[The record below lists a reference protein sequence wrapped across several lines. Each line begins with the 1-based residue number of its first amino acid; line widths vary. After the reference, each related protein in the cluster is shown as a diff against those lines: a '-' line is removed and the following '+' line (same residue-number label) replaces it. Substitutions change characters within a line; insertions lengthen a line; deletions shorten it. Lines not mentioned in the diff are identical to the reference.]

1 MKLANSLRA
10 VPTFSGRLGRIEV
23 GASRRMLLRLVA
35 ILLVCVAP
43 SLASA
48 ATDGRLKIGTTLHP
62 YYSFVANIV
71 GDRADIVPLIG
82 AEANP
87 HNYQP
92 QPDDMKRALTLDA
105 LVVNGIG
112 HDEWAF
118 EIVKAAGRKDNLP
131 LIYAN
136 ASVALIPI
144 AGDQGNAKVVN
155 PHTFVSTTA
164 AVQQVFEIARRLGE
178 LDPKNAQVYRQNAL
192 NYAGKIRNLRA
203 DFMTRF
209 AKLDLSTFR
218 CATMHAGY
226 DYLMQEFGL
235 TVTAVIEPRHGVAPT
250 ARQLANTIDA
260 IKKANVRVLFAEKY
274 FANGL
279 AKPIEAATG
288 VKVYSLSHISEGPY
302 TADKF
307 EKEMRENLDT
317 VATAIEF
324 ASTHKSG

>member
-1 MKLANSLRA
+1 MVNRLIQQVWVALLALLMGLSSTWAASPTTGALTLKGKMK
-10 VPTFSGRLGRIEV
+10 V
-23 GASRRMLLRLVA
+23 GV
-35 ILLVCVAP
+35 
-43 SLASA
+43 
-48 ATDGRLKIGTTLHP
+48 TLHP
-62 YYSFVANIV
+62 YYSFVSNIV
-71 GDRADIVPLIG
+71 GDRAEVIALID
-82 AEANP
+82 AESNP

-92 QPDDMKRALTLDA
+92 QPNDMKRAMTLDT

-144 AGDQGNAKVVN
+144 GGDQGNAKVVN

-164 AVQQVFEIARRLGE
+164 AIQQIFEIARRLGE
-178 LDPKNAQVYRQNAL
+178 LDPANAAYYRSNASA
-192 NYAGKIRNLRA
+192 YAARIRRLRA

-209 AKLDLSTFR
+209 AKLDLSAFR

-226 DYLMQEFGL
+226 DYLMQ
-235 TVTAVIEPRHGVAPT
+235 RHGVTPT

-260 IKKANVRVLFAEKY
+260 IKKADVRVLFAEKY

-279 AKPIEAATG
+279 SKPIETATG
-288 VKVYSLSHISEGPY
+288 VKMYSLSHISGGPY

-307 EKEMRENLDT
+307 EVEMKENLDT
-317 VATAIEF
+317 LAEAIDYTA
-324 ASTHKSG
+324 HHPKGG

>member
-1 MKLANSLRA
+1 MSDSFTRRA
-10 VPTFSGRLGRIEV
+10 VLRGLGALTLA
-23 GASRRMLLRLVA
+23 GAIPLRFA
-35 ILLVCVAP
+35 R
-43 SLASA
+43 A
-48 ATDGRLKIGTTLHP
+48 AAGRLKVGITLHP

-71 GDRADIVPLIG
+71 GDKAEIVPMISP
-82 AEANP
+82 ESNP

-92 QPDDMKRALTLDA
+92 QPDDMKRTTTMDV

-164 AVQQVFEIARRLGE
+164 AIQQVFEIARRLGE
-178 LDPKNAQVYRQNAL
+178 MDAPNAAAYRSGATA
-192 NYAGKIRNLRA
+192 YAARIRRLRA

-209 AKLDLSTFR
+209 AKLDLTSFR

-235 TVTAVIEPRHGVAPT
+235 TISAVIEPRHGVTPT

-260 IKKANVRVLFAEKY
+260 IKKADVRVLFAEKY

-279 AKPIEAATG
+279 AEPIEKATG

-302 TADKF
+302 TAEKF
-307 EKEMRENLDT
+307 EVEMRENLDT
-317 VATAIEF
+317 LAAAIDYT
-324 ASTHKSG
+324 ASTPKQAG

>member
-1 MKLANSLRA
+1 MVERRA
-10 VPTFSGRLGRIEV
+10 
-23 GASRRMLLRLVA
+23 LLRVLPLVVP
-35 ILLVCVAP
+35 LLVGMPLNDAVA
-43 SLASA
+43 A
-48 ATDGRLKIGTTLHP
+48 AKIKVGISLHP

-71 GDRADIVPLIG
+71 GDKAIIVPLIG
-82 AEANP
+82 AEMNP

-92 QPDDMKRALTLDA
+92 QPDDMKRAMTMDV

-118 EIVKAAGRKDNLP
+118 EIVKAAGRKETLP

-144 AGDQGNAKVVN
+144 AGDQGDAKIVN

-164 AVQQVFEIARRLGE
+164 AIQQVFEIARRLGDI
-178 LDPKNAQVYRQNAL
+178 DPPNAAAYRSNASA
-192 NYAGKIRNLRA
+192 YAIRIRRLRA
-203 DFMTRF
+203 DFMSRF
-209 AKLDLSTFR
+209 AKLDLREFR

-235 TVTAVIEPRHGVAPT
+235 NITAVIEPRHGVTPT
-250 ARQLANTIDA
+250 ARQLAATIES
-260 IKKANVRVLFAEKY
+260 IKRANVKVLFAEKY

-279 AKPIEAATG
+279 AKPIEGATG
-288 VKVYSLSHISEGPY
+288 VKMYSLSHISGGPY

-307 EKEMRENLDT
+307 EVEMRQNLDT
-317 VATAIEF
+317 LAEAIEY
-324 ASTHKSG
+324 ATSRPKS

>member
-1 MKLANSLRA
+1 MNPFRSIQRRRRALLRA
-10 VPTFSGRLGRIEV
+10 VAVLLCLSSGTTF
-23 GASRRMLLRLVA
+23 AA
-35 ILLVCVAP
+35 AP
-43 SLASA
+43 AK
-48 ATDGRLKIGTTLHP
+48 LKIGITLHP

-71 GDRADIVPLIG
+71 GDKAEVVPLID

-92 QPDDMKRALTLDA
+92 QPGDMKRALTLDA

-118 EIVKAAGRKDNLP
+118 EIIKAAGRKDLP

-178 LDPKNAQVYRQNAL
+178 IDPKNAATYRSNAIA
-192 NYAGKIRNLRA
+192 YAARIRNLRA
-203 DFMTRF
+203 TFMTRF
-209 AKLDLSTFR
+209 AALDLSTFR

-235 TVTAVIEPRHGVAPT
+235 SVSAVIEPRHGVAPT

-279 AKPIEAATG
+279 AKPIEEATG
-288 VKVYSLSHISEGPY
+288 VKMYSLSHISGGSY

-324 ASTHKSG
+324 ASQPVKKGG

>member
-1 MKLANSLRA
+1 MADRRSVVRA
-10 VPTFSGRLGRIEV
+10 VPALLAVILAALVPFSEGLAAQAKLKV
-23 GASRRMLLRLVA
+23 G
-35 ILLVCVAP
+35 I
-43 SLASA
+43 
-48 ATDGRLKIGTTLHP
+48 TLHP
-62 YYSFVANIV
+62 YYSFVSAIV
-71 GDRADIVPLIG
+71 GDKAEVIPLID
-82 AEANP
+82 AESNP

-92 QPDDMKRALTLDA
+92 QPNDMKRAMTMDV

-118 EIVKAAGRKDNLP
+118 EIVKAAGRKDTLP

-164 AVQQVFEIARRLGE
+164 AIQQVFEIARRLGE
-178 LDPKNAQVYRQNAL
+178 IDPPNAAAYRSNATA
-192 NYAGKIRNLRA
+192 YAARIRRLRA
-203 DFMTRF
+203 EFMTRF
-209 AKLDLSTFR
+209 ASLDLTTFR

-235 TVTAVIEPRHGVAPT
+235 GISAVIEPRHGVTPT

-260 IKKANVRVLFAEKY
+260 IRKADVRVLFAEKY

-279 AKPIEAATG
+279 AKPIEEATG
-288 VKVYSLSHISEGPY
+288 VRMYSLSHISGGPY

-307 EKEMRENLDT
+307 EAEMRENL
-317 VATAIEF
+317 ATLAEAIDYT
-324 ASTHKSG
+324 ARNPKP

>member
-1 MKLANSLRA
+1 MFSRKFTGVLSALLAVVLIGLVPQSHAFAADAAAAKFKGKMK
-10 VPTFSGRLGRIEV
+10 V
-23 GASRRMLLRLVA
+23 G
-35 ILLVCVAP
+35 I
-43 SLASA
+43 
-48 ATDGRLKIGTTLHP
+48 TLHP

-71 GDRADIVPLIG
+71 GDRAEVIPLID
-82 AEANP
+82 AESNP

-92 QPDDMKRALTLDA
+92 QPNDMKRAMTMDA

-118 EIVKAAGRKDNLP
+118 EIIKAAGRKGTLP

-144 AGDQGNAKVVN
+144 NGDQGNAKVVN

-164 AVQQVFEIARRLGE
+164 AIQQVFEIARRLGE
-178 LDPKNAQVYRQNAL
+178 LDPANAGYYRSNATA
-192 NYAGKIRNLRA
+192 YATRIRRLRA

-209 AKLDLSTFR
+209 AKLDLSSFR

-235 TVTAVIEPRHGVAPT
+235 SISAVIEPRHGVTPT
-250 ARQLANTIDA
+250 ARQLANTIDE

-279 AKPIEAATG
+279 AKPIETATG
-288 VKVYSLSHISEGPY
+288 VKMYSLSHITGGPY

-307 EKEMRENLDT
+307 EVEMRENLDT
-317 VATAIEF
+317 LAEAIEYT
-324 ASTHKSG
+324 AHNPKGN

>member
-1 MKLANSLRA
+1 MVN
-10 VPTFSGRLGRIEV
+10 RLICRV
-23 GASRRMLLRLVA
+23 GAAFLLLAMLCTHA
-35 ILLVCVAP
+35 WAASTAP
-43 SLASA
+43 STALA
-48 ATDGRLKIGTTLHP
+48 LKGKMKVGITLHP
-62 YYSFVANIV
+62 YYSFVSNIV
-71 GDRADIVPLIG
+71 GDRAEVIPLID
-82 AEANP
+82 AESNP

-92 QPDDMKRALTLDA
+92 QPNDMKRAMTMDA

-118 EIVKAAGRKDNLP
+118 EIVKAAGRKETLP

-144 AGDQGNAKVVN
+144 GGDQGNTKVVN

-164 AVQQVFEIARRLGE
+164 AIQQIFEIARRLGE
-178 LDPKNAQVYRQNAL
+178 LDPVNAAYYRSNASA
-192 NYAGKIRNLRA
+192 YAARIRRLRA

-209 AKLDLSTFR
+209 AKLDLAAFR

-235 TVTAVIEPRHGVAPT
+235 SASAVIEPRHGVTPT

-260 IKKANVRVLFAEKY
+260 IKKADVRVLFAEKY

-279 AKPIEAATG
+279 SKPIEAATG
-288 VKVYSLSHISEGPY
+288 VKMYSLSHISGGAY

-307 EKEMRENLDT
+307 EVEMKENLDT
-317 VATAIEF
+317 LAEAIDYTAHHPKGI
-324 ASTHKSG
+324 

>member
-1 MKLANSLRA
+1 MVNRRA
-10 VPTFSGRLGRIEV
+10 
-23 GASRRMLLRLVA
+23 LLSV
-35 ILLVCVAP
+35 ILTCFALLPFGNAMAAAP
-43 SLASA
+43 SK
-48 ATDGRLKIGTTLHP
+48 GKLKIGTTLHP
-62 YYSFVANIV
+62 YYSFVSNIV
-71 GDRADIVPLIG
+71 GDRAEVVPLID
-82 AEANP
+82 AESNP

-92 QPDDMKRALTLDA
+92 QPNDMKRAMTMDA

-118 EIVKAAGRKDNLP
+118 EIVKAAGRKSTLP
-131 LIYAN
+131 IIYAN

-144 AGDQGNAKVVN
+144 NGDQGNAKIVN
-155 PHTFVSTTA
+155 PHTFVSITA
-164 AVQQVFEIARRLGE
+164 AIQQVFEITRRLGE
-178 LDPKNAQVYRQNAL
+178 IDPTNAAYYRSNATK
-192 NYAGKIRNLRA
+192 YAARLRRLRA

-209 AKLDLSTFR
+209 AKLDLSEFR

-226 DYLMQEFGL
+226 DYMMQEFGL
-235 TVTAVIEPRHGVAPT
+235 SISATIEPRHGVSPT

-260 IKKANVRVLFAEKY
+260 IKQADVRVLFTEKY

-307 EKEMRENLDT
+307 ENEMRENLT
-317 VATAIEF
+317 TLAEAIEYT
-324 ASTHKSG
+324 AHTPAQNQKGT

>member
-1 MKLANSLRA
+1 MSAVNGTLRA
-10 VPTFSGRLGRIEV
+10 
-23 GASRRMLLRLVA
+23 RRAWLQLIALSIVA
-35 ILLVCVAP
+35 IVPGLT
-43 SLASA
+43 LAASPA
-48 ATDGRLKIGTTLHP
+48 KLKIGITLHP
-62 YYSFVANIV
+62 YYSFVTNIV
-71 GDRADIVPLIG
+71 GDKADVVPLID

-92 QPDDMKRALTLDA
+92 QPQDMKRASTLDA

-118 EIVKAAGRKDNLP
+118 EILKAAGRKDNLP

-178 LDPKNAQVYRQNAL
+178 LDPKNATTYRTNAIT
-192 NYAGKIRNLRA
+192 YAARIRGLRA
-203 DFMTRF
+203 DFMSRF

-235 TVTAVIEPRHGVAPT
+235 SVSAVIEPRHGVAPT

-260 IKKANVRVLFAEKY
+260 IRKANVKVLFAEKY

-279 AKPIEAATG
+279 AKPIEEATG
-288 VKVYSLSHISEGPY
+288 VKMYSLSHISGGPY

-317 VATAIEF
+317 VASAIEF
-324 ASTHKSG
+324 ASHKAG